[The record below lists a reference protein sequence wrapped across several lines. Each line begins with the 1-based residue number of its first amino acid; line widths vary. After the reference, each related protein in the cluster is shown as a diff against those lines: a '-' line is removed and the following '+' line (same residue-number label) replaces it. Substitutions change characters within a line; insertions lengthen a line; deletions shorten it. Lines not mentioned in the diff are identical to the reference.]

1 MGPILEAL
9 MRLLS
14 DFRKVSPKVIQL
26 KITKATLSTNLGG
39 LKARVQSI
47 ARNVEFLPKVSK
59 AAHVRFSREMKN
71 AVPSSDQISKTLITY
86 FTFT

>member
-14 DFRKVSPKVIQL
+14 DFKKVSQKEIQL

-47 ARNVEFLPKVSK
+47 ARNVEFPPKVSK
-59 AAHVRFSREMKN
+59 AKCARFSREMKN
-71 AVPSSDQISKTLITY
+71 AVPSSDQ
-86 FTFT
+86 FQ